1 MIPTWIN
8 KYIGIPYDEK
18 NCLELLKFIY
28 KEESGIILPKY
39 DNYVNDDHIE
49 SIEKQFN
56 ETNID
61 WIKLDKPEPMCL
73 IMMNIAGHPVH
84 IGLCLDETYMIHTL
98 RGHNSAIEKHNSI
111 KWKRRI
117 EGFYKWP
124 FM

>member
-1 MIPTWIN
+1 MVFLIN
-8 KYIGIPYDEK
+8 SEARIKQRQKYILLQKELEELIKTEFGQLIKNESKKKFEK
-18 NCLELLKFIY
+18 K
-28 KEESGIILPKY
+28 PKRSK
-39 DNYVNDDHIE
+39 N
-49 SIEKQFN
+49 
-56 ETNID
+56 